1 MFSSVRRLREFQFR
15 DLRAGMSGLVKQS
28 LPNICTG
35 DGSPG
40 HSSSSVVYADSRL
53 EMSLKIQSKAKT
65 RVLGVI
71 GPNSSL
77 ASQRIPIGTVTPQA
91 PQKPRMSLASFP
103 TSRSIKLGNRNPYTS
118 YNTEATTRIKLW
130 LRYVPTQM
138 LLLNHKWTPS

>member
-1 MFSSVRRLREFQFR
+1 MFSSVRLLREFQVR

-40 HSSSSVVYADSRL
+40 HSSCGVVCADSRM
-53 EMSLKIQSKAKT
+53 EMSLKIQTKAKT
-65 RVLGVI
+65 RILGVI

-91 PQKPRMSLASFP
+91 PQKPRISLTSLP
-103 TSRSIKLGNRNPYTS
+103 TCQSIKLGNRNPYTN
-118 YNTEATTRIKLW
+118 YNAEATTRIKL
-130 LRYVPTQM
+130 
-138 LLLNHKWTPS
+138 